1 MKIIKHKNKEYE
13 LEDKDAILIEVLQDL
28 TRAINKLRVRK

>member
-13 LEDKDAILIEVLQDL
+13 LEDKDAIVVEILFDIL
-28 TRAINKLRVRK
+28 RKLEVRK